1 MHRLTSS
8 QISTHFT
15 LQVSPS
21 PITSVTT
28 LSQTPS
34 QKKKFYKR
42 STFVT
47 HLPMNYLYSPTHA
60 WAEEIAPKRWRVGI
74 TKFATRMLGEMVDLG
89 FELNQGDPIKHGQ
102 IIGWLE
108 GFKAISDLYAVING
122 QFVASNPL
130 LEKAISGVS
139 DSPYQDGWLYEAKG
153 EPDPRCMA
161 VDDYAGLLDSTIDKI
176 LEQQASDS

>member
-28 LSQTPS
+28 LSQTQS

-60 WAEEIAPKRWRVGI
+60 WAAEIEPKRWRVGI

>member
-1 MHRLTSS
+1 
-8 QISTHFT
+8 
-15 LQVSPS
+15 
-21 PITSVTT
+21 
-28 LSQTPS
+28 
-34 QKKKFYKR
+34 
-42 STFVT
+42 
-47 HLPMNYLYSPTHA
+47 MNYLYSPTHA